1 MWSRLI
7 GAAFGLGL
15 MGGVVLMAAPAG
27 AFSGPGAPVVEVSV
41 AHAGAAPAQQ
51 PSPSDAPTGVT
62 PAPTG
67 TATPVQSSPPAPG
80 GPGNTDTGQQSDND
94 ATPLVIGGVLILIIL
109 LAVFYLWR
117 RREAVKDL

>member
-1 MWSRLI
+1 MRSRLI

-27 AFSGPGAPVVEVSV
+27 AFAGPGAPVVEVAV

-80 GPGNTDTGQQSDND
+80 GPGGPETGQQVGND
-94 ATPLVIGGVLILIIL
+94 ITPLVIGCVLILIIA

-117 RREAVKDL
+117 RREAVTDL